1 MEEKSV
7 FEEGMTEAYKE
18 PVPYFVYER
27 TIARFERTVKR
38 LIIVIVIAV
47 ALMFAS
53 NMAWLYAWN
62 LYDYESASVIVD
74 GESKGNANYIGASG
88 VINNGEGGSEEDS
101 SAKEER

>member
-7 FEEGMTEAYKE
+7 FEEGMIEAYKE

-47 ALMFAS
+47 TLMFAS

-62 LYDYESASVIVD
+62 LYDYESANVIVD